1 MGIDFT
7 LTPDQQKL
15 QKIARAF
22 SEDVLKPVVK
32 ESDLEPNTQK
42 AFQMMKG
49 PYKEAY
55 KLGFAMG
62 FLPKEYGGGGISNVD
77 LQIVAEET
85 TAVDPG
91 FATILLVKRA
101 RPDAGRLVR
110 QRRAEAQM
118 DRCRDQRQ
126 EP

>member
-1 MGIDFT
+1 MSIDFT

-32 ESDLEPNTQK
+32 EADLEPDTQK

-55 KLGFAMG
+55 KRHCH
-62 FLPKEYGGGGISNVD
+62 SNTLAWD
-77 LQIVAEET
+77 
-85 TAVDPG
+85 
-91 FATILLVKRA
+91 
-101 RPDAGRLVR
+101 
-110 QRRAEAQM
+110 RRAV
-118 DRCRDQRQ
+118 
-126 EP
+126 

>member
-1 MGIDFT
+1 MSIDFT
-7 LTPDQQKL
+7 LTPDQQEL

-32 ESDLEPNTQK
+32 EADLEPDTQK

-62 FLPKEYGGGGISNVD
+62 FLPKEYGGGGISKLD
-77 LQIVAEET
+77 LQIVAEEI
-85 TAVDPG
+85 TARDPRV
-91 FATILLVKRA
+91 AAALLVDGLRPMPAPWDGSGRA
-101 RPDAGRLVR
+101 ER
-110 QRRAEAQM
+110 QRDRRAA
-118 DRCRDQRQ
+118 
-126 EP
+126 P

>member
-1 MGIDFT
+1 MSIDFT

-32 ESDLEPNTQK
+32 EADLEPDTQK

-55 KLGFAMG
+55 KLGSAMG

-77 LQIVAEET
+77 LQIVARRSRPSI
-85 TAVDPG
+85 PG
-91 FATILLVKRA
+91 L
-101 RPDAGRLVR
+101 
-110 QRRAEAQM
+110 RRFY
-118 DRCRDQRQ
+118 
-126 EP
+126 

>member
-1 MGIDFT
+1 
-7 LTPDQQKL
+7 
-15 QKIARAF
+15 
-22 SEDVLKPVVK
+22 
-32 ESDLEPNTQK
+32 
-42 AFQMMKG
+42 MMKG